1 MVASSSSSAAPTPPE
16 PGTNSYF
23 LRESDY
29 HCTTLLTNVQ
39 TIENVKDARET
50 FSFIFVFL
58 SGVLLLA
65 HYPLPPTP
73 SLHILPPPNATS
85 PPPPRRAVHES
96 LIVRLF
102 NNQTIKLELRNQLC
116 NGKTRVYS
124 VVVA

>member
-73 SLHILPPPNATS
+73 SLHILPPPNATES
-85 PPPPRRAVHES
+85 PPPLAVQYTNLSLSVSSIIKQSNLNLEISFVMERRECI
-96 LIVRLF
+96 L
-102 NNQTIKLELRNQLC
+102 
-116 NGKTRVYS
+116 
-124 VVVA
+124 